1 MEKRLRFGDLVRNS
15 GRPQPLTLWTKPEKN
30 GTLKRAIKGNRVLT
44 VIQEPGKTDFGAIGF
59 HLQPGASYFIFPRAL
74 PRAEN
79 ARVIGINY
87 QLVEPDAKPLRRKR
101 VVVRSVEATR

>member
-44 VIQEPGKTDFGAIGF
+44 VIQEPGKTDFGTIGF
-59 HLQPGASYFIFPRAL
+59 HVRPGASYFIFPRGL
-74 PRAEN
+74 PR
-79 ARVIGINY
+79 
-87 QLVEPDAKPLRRKR
+87 VEMPR
-101 VVVRSVEATR
+101 